1 MARGKRPAGGQRIA
15 GGKAKRR
22 GRTAALTHLDA
33 RGRAHMVDVSGKP
46 LTLREAVAV
55 GSISMN
61 AEAYAAVRRGAL
73 AKGDAGALARLAGI
87 AGAKKTAELIPLCHA
102 IPLDHVGIDVRFNDS
117 ARSIEVE
124 TTARTR
130 WSTGVE
136 MEAMVAASTALL
148 TFYDMAKGLD
158 RGMTLGPIRLMKKSG
173 GRSGTYERAPRNSPV
188 RRRGRP

>member
-1 MARGKRPAGGQRIA
+1 MARGKG
-15 GGKAKRR
+15 KRR
-22 GRTAALTHLDA
+22 ARKPVLTHLDA
-33 RGRAHMVDVSGKP
+33 RGHARMVDISGKP

-73 AKGDAGALARLAGI
+73 VKGDAGALARLAGI
-87 AGAKKTAELIPLCHA
+87 AAAKKTAELIPLCHA
-102 IPLDHVGIDVRFNDS
+102 IPLDHVGVDVRFKDS
-117 ARSIEVE
+117 SRSIEVE

-136 MEAMVAASTALL
+136 MEAMVAVSTALL

-158 RGMTLGPIRLMKKSG
+158 RGMTVGPVRLVRKIG
-173 GRSGTYERAPRNSPV
+173 GRSGTYERAPRKMPI
-188 RRRGRP
+188 RRMGRP

>member
-1 MARGKRPAGGQRIA
+1 M
-15 GGKAKRR
+15 
-22 GRTAALTHLDA
+22 THLDA

-46 LTLREAVAV
+46 LTLREAVAA

-73 AKGDAGALARLAGI
+73 VKGDAGALARLAGI

-102 IPLDHVGIDVRFNDS
+102 IPLDHVEIDVRFNDS

-124 TTARTR
+124 TTTRTR

-173 GRSGTYERAPRNSPV
+173 GRSGTYERAPRNPPV